1 LAFSDKDLGSEQ
13 LQVRAGARRLIVFE
27 GQLAS
32 LEQDLSL
39 QAWVDFAPKKL
50 LPIAASGAPYQILE

>member
-1 LAFSDKDLGSEQ
+1 M
-13 LQVRAGARRLIVFE
+13 VFE

-50 LPIAASGAPYQILE
+50 LPTATSGAPYQILE